1 MQHTDF
7 NGKVT
12 KPSFFSLLQQ
22 LNYPVLVC
30 QLGFKLCYLLSKF
43 SLNGTPFNIPI
54 ILSPTVFNFSMFNIV
69 APSDPQLYVIF
80 IKKETNFYT

>member
-1 MQHTDF
+1 MMI
-7 NGKVT
+7 VT
-12 KPSFFSLLQQ
+12 SLFLLQQ

-54 ILSPTVFNFSMFNIV
+54 ILSSTVFNFSMFNIV
-69 APSDPQLYVIF
+69 PPSDPQLYFIF
-80 IKKETNFYT
+80 VKKETNLYT